1 MKLWARLGRAIQ
13 DGRVMVERSDRM
25 WSTGEGNDKPLQY
38 SWEPH
43 EQYEKKRLG
52 PCKANVVKF
61 IKGWEMFILIK
72 SVPAL
77 SCTEGFSNQ
86 TDVCN
91 PICSSSHYFYE
102 ISGTDLNTSI
112 SWWETRHW
120 DTKTPVWIHIFS
132 HTRAKLDLQ
141 QGFLTPSQKCHPSHL
156 FSP

>member
-1 MKLWARLGRAIQ
+1 MSHAVKGHPRRTGH
-13 DGRVMVERSDRM
+13 DGEFWQNVVHWRREWQTTSVFLR
-25 WSTGEGNDKPLQY
+25 TP
-38 SWEPH
+38 
-43 EQYEKKRLG
+43 EQYEKKRWG
-52 PCKANVVKF
+52 PFKANVVKF

-77 SCTEGFSNQ
+77 SCTEGFSNH

-91 PICSSSHYFYE
+91 LICSSSHYFYE
-102 ISGTDLNTSI
+102 INGTDLNTSI

-120 DTKTPVWIHIFS
+120 DIKTPVWIHIFS

-141 QGFLTPSQKCHPSHL
+141 QCFLTPSQKCHPSHL